1 MDVDRFLADP
11 RSRRAFLRQAG
22 VVTVGSS
29 AVFLAACGKKKSSK
43 PNEEAA
49 KRDAEILNG
58 ALDLEHTAIA
68 VYTAGAPLLKG
79 DVLKLGRQFL
89 SQEKEHADALETA
102 IRDAGGRPN
111 RPKPSYDFP
120 SVTDQAGTLKLATM
134 IENVAIAAYL
144 DAIPRLASGDL
155 RATAASIVTSEAE
168 HLSVLLGAQGRPQVP
183 NAFVGAGPT
192 FVPLVGRK

>member
-11 RSRRAFLRQAG
+11 RSRRAFLREAG

-29 AVFLAACGKKKSSK
+29 AVFLAACGKKKSSEL
-43 PNEEAA
+43 NEDAA

-102 IRDAGGRPN
+102 IRNAGGRPN

-134 IENVAIAAYL
+134 IENIAIAAYL
-144 DAIPRLASGDL
+144 DAIPKLASGDL
-155 RATAASIVTSEAE
+155 RATAASIVTNEAE
-168 HLSVLLGAQGRPQVP
+168 HVAVLLGAQGRPQVP
-183 NAFVGAGPT
+183 GAFVLGK
-192 FVPLVGRK
+192 R